1 VCAAWLGHS
10 VQIAAQHYLSTR
22 DAHFDLAAGMPS
34 ESGHSFASRSSE
46 HAQQPAEKM
55 AQKAASKAA
64 AIPAAQA
71 QPHAT
76 TQKQD
81 EVALNDHSSENAL
94 NQGTLATFGIECRS
108 VQKKKTLAE
117 AREMTPMGLEKLRK
131 SARKL
136 RTSRA
141 VVQIAVH
148 SPIMAKRSQLRC
160 HSHPSKM

>member
-22 DAHFDLAAGMPS
+22 DAHFDLAAGLPS
-34 ESGHSFASRSSE
+34 ESGQSFASRSSE
-46 HAQQPAEKM
+46 HAQQPAEQM

-76 TQKQD
+76 MQKQD
-81 EVALNDHSSENAL
+81 EEALNNDNSENAL
-94 NQGTLATFGIECRS
+94 NQGTLATFGIACRS

-117 AREMTPMGLEKLRK
+117 AREMTPMGFE
-131 SARKL
+131 
-136 RTSRA
+136 
-141 VVQIAVH
+141 
-148 SPIMAKRSQLRC
+148 PM
-160 HSHPSKM
+160 SHP